1 MNYYT
6 HIIILPTTLKQALGT
21 GRSNSCLSVVGRVH
35 ECFAQDE
42 QQFDPSPMAASMK
55 ELGTDEYALIGI
67 LCSRT
72 SQELHKINILCKE
85 MYKTDLD
92 KDIISDTTDDFH
104 RLMVALA
111 KSKRAD
117 NGSVIDYELI
127 DRGAW
132 DLYDAGVRRKGTDVP
147 KWISIMTKQ
156 SVCHLQKVFER
167 YKLESIKKEVKG
179 NLENAFWN
187 LVWCIQNKR
196 LYFAG

>member
-1 MNYYT
+1 M
-6 HIIILPTTLKQALGT
+6 
-21 GRSNSCLSVVGRVH
+21 VGRVH

-72 SQELHKINILCKE
+72 SQELHKTNIVCKE